1 MKVDP
6 ITLKYLLESMNEG
19 VRDMHAVLRA
29 PVTSQTINALARIAH
44 KLRGEATV
52 VGLANLSQLI
62 IALENALERLHATP
76 KLTKNDLQGIGLHLL
91 KIVKVCEHIRKS
103 AVPARQASAARSQR
117 QLAMRTQTTTRA
129 AGIVAA
135 LQVLASNVARSYGK
149 RVSLNLEKFN
159 ISEVPA
165 SMQIKVQDIVIQL
178 VRNAIAHG
186 IELPGQRQSAGKTP
200 NGTVALVTR
209 RTGSELLIAVRDN
222 GQGINLEDIR
232 RKLVIK
238 FKYSVMDAAKMSRE
252 ALLKSLFLPG
262 FSTVTEQQQHAG
274 RGVGLDLVKEHAYS
288 LGGRV
293 DVSFRENQYAQFVIR
308 IPLEKSTGN
317 NVADLNS
324 ARRKQSKNPRIVVP
338 TLTDFAHL

>member
-29 PVTSQTINALARIAH
+29 PLTSQTVNALARIAH

-62 IALENALERLHATP
+62 IAMENALERLRLKRNLDKT
-76 KLTKNDLQGIGLHLL
+76 DLHGIGLHLL

-103 AVPARQASAARSQR
+103 AVPSRQAREQRGARQP
-117 QLAMRTQTTTRA
+117 AMRTQTTTRA
-129 AGIVAA
+129 AGIIAA
-135 LQVLASNVARSYGK
+135 LQVLATNVARSYGK

-159 ISEVPA
+159 IAEVPA

-186 IELPGQRQSAGKTP
+186 IELPAQRASLGKP
-200 NGTVALVTR
+200 PGGTIAIVTR
-209 RTGSELLIAVRDN
+209 KANNQLLIAVRDN
-222 GQGINLEDIR
+222 GQGIDLDEVR

-238 FKYSVMDAAKMSRE
+238 FKYGVMDAAKMSRE

-262 FSTVTEQQQHAG
+262 FSTLTEQQQHAG

-288 LGGRV
+288 LGGSV
-293 DVSFRENQYAQFVIR
+293 DVSFRANQYAQFVIR
-308 IPLEKSTGN
+308 IPLEKSGAN
-317 NVADLNS
+317 NVTELQVP
-324 ARRKQSKNPRIVVP
+324 RRKQDKRSRIVVP
-338 TLTDFAHL
+338 TLTDIASI